1 MMHRYA
7 VYHAIDLMQMVF
19 PDPSPWHTDRDANFR
34 RVAVVAA
41 SVEDTPLERIFRLT
55 NHLDERPWTENAAVV
70 WHDATR
76 PLRSTSVGD
85 VAVDEDTDEVWMVL
99 PFGWSKVEPQ
109 P

>member
-7 VYHAIDLMQMVF
+7 VYHAVDLMQMVF
-19 PDPSPWHTDRDANFR
+19 PDPSLWSADRDQHYRHVAN
-34 RVAVVAA
+34 VEAD
-41 SVEDTPLERIFRLT
+41 VEDKPLEQVFRLT

-85 VAVDEDTDEVWMVL
+85 VAVDEDTGEVWMVL
-99 PFGWSKVEPQ
+99 TFGWKQVERP
-109 P
+109 